1 MAPRNETHMPP
12 IALRTP
18 TLSALALCAAS
29 TATLAAKPP
38 LLPPLKPPTNSINKT
53 LASVVSAVSVT
64 APRVLGDVGQVDV
77 PFNYG

>member
-1 MAPRNETHMPP
+1 MPP
-12 IALRTP
+12 LP
-18 TLSALALCAAS
+18 STLSALALCAAS

-53 LASVVSAVSVT
+53 LSSVVSAVSVT

-77 PFNYG
+77 PFNYE